1 MKSSLKWLAQKY
13 LSREIQ
19 KGHGDTG
26 HDSIEDARAVLDL
39 LKMKCE
45 KGPRW
50 GTPEQS
56 SEPIF
61 RRIKRAAEA
70 KKSSNKIGR
79 GQGQGAIIDW
89 SDPAQSFGKM
99 ADFPIGCKDDDEVV
113 AAVQRAVK
121 GDEDGATIPGGGVTF
136 TWARMRELEMA
147 RGWCDDPLVKPPPS
161 DSNNNNSAN
170 EATSSN
176 SSPPPLSKTLT
187 STVTHVQ
194 QIYASLPPTTL
205 LVVYSGTGDP
215 RPMRKLQDQRR
226 RYHREIKRKKW
237 DELDLGDRWTDT
249 EEQELKRAVVRARE
263 GVGFVCVR

>member
-45 KGPRW
+45 KGPKW

-70 KKSSNKIGR
+70 KNTSSKIGR
-79 GQGQGAIIDW
+79 GEGQGAIIDW
-89 SDPAQSFGKM
+89 GDPAQSFGKM
-99 ADFPIGCKDDDEVV
+99 ADFPVGCKDDEEVV

-121 GDEDGATIPGGGVTF
+121 GDEDGATIPGGGVTL
-136 TWARMRELEMA
+136 TWARMRELEVA
-147 RGWCDDPLVKPPPS
+147 RGWCDDPLVKPVAQNPKDDHAADEAPLCE
-161 DSNNNNSAN
+161 DSR
-170 EATSSN
+170 
-176 SSPPPLSKTLT
+176 PLLSKALA
-187 STVTHVQ
+187 STVNHIQ
-194 QIYASLPPTTL
+194 QIYSSLPPTTL

-226 RYHREIKRKKW
+226 RYLREIKRKKW
-237 DELDLGDRWTDT
+237 DELDPGDRWTDT
-249 EEQELKRAVVRARE
+249 EEQALKKAVVRARE
-263 GVGFVCVR
+263 GVGFVCVK